1 MGGSERTEGGEPTRQ
16 AEISARLRQVRAE
29 IHRAATGCG
38 RDAAS
43 IRLIAV
49 SKTRPIEDIRAAMRA
64 GHLDFGENYAQEL
77 RDKADLMQADLIQA
91 DPERTT
97 EQTIR
102 WHFIGSLQRNKVK
115 YVAGRAELVHDI
127 DSLALAGEFGK
138 RALLQRPGSGHID
151 ILAGVN
157 IGREPQKSGWMPDQI
172 PAILPQLAAIP
183 GIRLCGLM
191 CIPPAVDDPE
201 QTAPL
206 FEEMA
211 AIAAAGAAAGFPLPE
226 LSMGM
231 SHDYAVAIRC
241 GATMVRVGT
250 AIFGSRSTPA

>member
-1 MGGSERTEGGEPTRQ
+1 MGGSGERTEGAEQARQ
-16 AEISARLRQVRAE
+16 AEIAARLGQVQAE
-29 IHRAATGCG
+29 IQRAAVGCG
-38 RDAAS
+38 RDPAS

-49 SKTRPIEDIRAAMRA
+49 SKTRPPEDIRAAVRA
-64 GHLDFGENYAQEL
+64 GQIDFGENYAQEL
-77 RDKADLMQADLIQA
+77 RDKADPVQ
-91 DPERTT
+91 PGPGRV
-97 EQTIR
+97 IR

-115 YVAGRAELVHDI
+115 YVVGRACLVHDV
-127 DSLALAGEFGK
+127 DSVALAEELGR
-138 RALLQRPGSGHID
+138 RALQQRPGSGSID

-172 PAILPQLAAIP
+172 PAILPQLAAVP
-183 GIRLCGLM
+183 GVRLCGLM
-191 CIPPAVDDPE
+191 CIPPAADDPE

-250 AIFGSRSTPA
+250 AIFGSRAAPPIG